1 MLLDDAKSFL
11 DRILEAS
18 TGVLKELEDAK
29 DEQELITVGRCPVQS
44 LRELKE
50 DGSDIFIG
58 DISLVRC
65 MHGELMGPAGPDG
78 VDWDNKVSREESN
91 NQIPNGDPQ
100 IIWSFGGAWSGE

>member
-1 MLLDDAKSFL
+1 M
-11 DRILEAS
+11 
-18 TGVLKELEDAK
+18 KELEDAK